1 VTDTTETNRRFL
13 RALFSTIASEGWADG
28 FMAAL
33 HDDLVFNAMGTSPV
47 AGRYQGK
54 QVYRTQVLDR
64 LHTRLASWPMP
75 IVDTMIVDGNMASVQ
90 FHSEGGKGHNGA
102 DFNIQYCWVIR
113 LDRERIAEI
122 WGYYDSGK
130 MVALFD
136 DA

>member
-75 IVDTMIVDGNMASVQ
+75 IVDTMIVDGNGPYKSVMLV
-90 FHSEGGKGHNGA
+90 FGFVPPRLCGLA
-102 DFNIQYCWVIR
+102 YDFVQIVW
-113 LDRERIAEI
+113 
-122 WGYYDSGK
+122 
-130 MVALFD
+130 
-136 DA
+136 

>member
-1 VTDTTETNRRFL
+1 MDPSSATL
-13 RALFSTIASEGWADG
+13 SADC
-28 FMAAL
+28 
-33 HDDLVFNAMGTSPV
+33 
-47 AGRYQGK
+47 Q
-54 QVYRTQVLDR
+54 
-64 LHTRLASWPMP
+64 LASWPMP

-102 DFNIQYCWVIR
+102 DFNMQYCWVIR

>member
-1 VTDTTETNRRFL
+1 
-13 RALFSTIASEGWADG
+13 
-28 FMAAL
+28 
-33 HDDLVFNAMGTSPV
+33 
-47 AGRYQGK
+47 
-54 QVYRTQVLDR
+54 
-64 LHTRLASWPMP
+64 MP

-90 FHSEGGKGHNGA
+90 FHSEGGKGRNGA
-102 DFNIQYCWVIR
+102 DFNMQYCWVIR

>member
-1 VTDTTETNRRFL
+1 M
-13 RALFSTIASEGWADG
+13 SEGWANG

-102 DFNIQYCWVIR
+102 SLEAICNAFKEILDAVSPIECRTTFARPDMIRPKVIP
-113 LDRERIAEI
+113 L
-122 WGYYDSGK
+122 
-130 MVALFD
+130 
-136 DA
+136 

>member
-1 VTDTTETNRRFL
+1 MLDPLIVSRAVHFASSLVVGGTAIFSAFIVQSDRAESSLKRRPEQL
-13 RALFSTIASEGWADG
+13 MDPSSATLSADC
-28 FMAAL
+28 
-33 HDDLVFNAMGTSPV
+33 
-47 AGRYQGK
+47 Q
-54 QVYRTQVLDR
+54 
-64 LHTRLASWPMP
+64 LASWPMP

-102 DFNIQYCWVIR
+102 DFNMQYCWVIR

>member
-1 VTDTTETNRRFL
+1 M
-13 RALFSTIASEGWADG
+13 SEGWADG

-75 IVDTMIVDGNMASVQ
+75 IVGTMIVDGNMASVQ
-90 FHSEGGKGHNGA
+90 FHSEGGKGHNGV
-102 DFNIQYCWVIR
+102 DFNMQYCWVIR

-130 MVALFD
+130 MVTLFD
-136 DA
+136 DG